1 VGAANEAAAFQ
12 LGQVAA
18 DAGRRGAGY
27 GENLFD
33 GGGSGAEKEFDDEF
47 TAAIEG
53 FGHTGPILTCRSG
66 KMEGL
71 SEDFLSEL

>member
-18 DAGRRGAGY
+18 DAGGRGAGY
-27 GENLFD
+27 LEDLFD
-33 GGGSGAEKEFDDEF
+33 GGSSGAKEEFDDEF

-53 FGHTGPILTCRSG
+53 FGHTGPILPFWRE
-66 KMEGL
+66 KKEGL
-71 SEDFLSEL
+71 SEVF